1 MCLFAE
7 SSTKLLTMSNMK
19 DGFASLGGAYSGRII
34 GAVVKAFDL
43 KQGVLTDRTAKRFYA
58 GKFVSEH
65 SQYEILEELARA
77 LIERCISP
85 VPPQLDEHDVSMVT
99 IVSGAIALAAV
110 RWDDLLANIQ
120 SRSGQVIDRRLAAER
135 FLRLVIVDLSVRIF
149 AFLGL
154 CGIELSRSETPSW
167 AEENGGGKLLRHFT
181 KRAGLTRDQLAAR
194 LGVFPSLV
202 DNWLDGK
209 HRPEPQNI
217 ERLAVELART
227 SAETRL
233 LEQQI
238 KRQYSLAHI
247 ADLLVPWIGRERV
260 LDMSTALARFVWLMA
275 EDVRSMDRPPIEEAA
290 GAELIALCFGTAH
303 PSTHVLLQ
311 NLAQVEKDLD
321 WKKDILAAAGDWS
334 IPFEMVAL
342 QAARPRTAAG
352 LAQDLMDITPKQTS
366 PESPNASV
374 ESIDGAREN
383 LRRLMT
389 EDAEH
394 LFDSIV
400 QGDFPSPIKLM
411 ESGIA
416 TRRDLVR
423 DSPLSPEAHYQIG
436 SFLGL
441 AGKNLMRRDL
451 VDEGITE
458 CKIAAALQPNW
469 DAAAVE
475 PGIILANI
483 GEFEEALLELKDA
496 EKGLQETTPHLRHAK
511 GYVLME
517 LSRFPE
523 ALVQIESV
531 MDEKPD
537 FALTVL
543 YAARCAFALGDN
555 VSGLRYAKTARG
567 LGEPS
572 KYLAWKSG
580 KYSSRKRR

>member
-1 MCLFAE
+1 MENQEDRFAP
-7 SSTKLLTMSNMK
+7 
-19 DGFASLGGAYSGRII
+19 LGGAYSGRVI
-34 GAVVKAFDL
+34 GAVVKSFDL
-43 KQGVLTDRTAKRFYA
+43 EQGVLANRTAKRFYA
-58 GKFVSEH
+58 GKSVSEH
-65 SQYEILEELARA
+65 SRTEILEELARA

-85 VPPQLDEHDVSMVT
+85 VPPQLNENDVSMVT
-99 IVSGAIALAAV
+99 VVSDAIALAAV

-149 AFLGL
+149 AFLRL
-154 CGIELSRSETPSW
+154 CGIEPSRPETPLW
-167 AEENGGGKLLRHFT
+167 AEENGGGKLLRRFT
-181 KRAGLTRDQLAAR
+181 KRAGLSRDQLAAR
-194 LGVFPSLV
+194 LGVFPSSV

-227 SAETRL
+227 SAETQQL
-233 LEQQI
+233 KQQI

-247 ADLLVPWIGRERV
+247 ADLLVPWIGREQV
-260 LDMSTALARFVWLMA
+260 LDICTALARFIWLIA

-290 GAELIALCFGTAH
+290 GAELIALYFGTAH
-303 PSTHVLLQ
+303 SSTHVLLQ
-311 NLAQVEKDLD
+311 NLAQVEKDLN

-342 QAARPRTAAG
+342 QAAQPRTAAG
-352 LAQDLMDITPKQTS
+352 LAQDLMDIAPKEKS
-366 PESPNASV
+366 PESRNAGV
-374 ESIDGAREN
+374 ESIDGDREY

-389 EDAEH
+389 EDAEQ
-394 LFDSIV
+394 LFDRIV
-400 QGDFPSPIKLM
+400 HGDFPSPIKLM

-416 TRRDLVR
+416 TRRALVR
-423 DSPLSPEAHYQIG
+423 DSPLSPEAHYQLG

-441 AGKNLMRRDL
+441 AGKNLMKRDL

-458 CKIAAALQPNW
+458 CKIASALQPNW
-469 DAAAVE
+469 DAPAVE

-496 EKGLQETTPHLRHAK
+496 EKGLQETTPHLRHTM

-517 LSRFPE
+517 LSRCSE
-523 ALVQIESV
+523 AIVQFESV

-543 YAARCAFALGDN
+543 YAARCAFAMGDN
-555 VSGLRYAKTARG
+555 VRGLRYAKTARG
-567 LGEPS
+567 LGEPGE
-572 KYLAWKSG
+572 YLAWKSG